1 MSIGGTSA
9 QNGGGKKG
17 AVSFLETSL
26 VDSVNETA
34 NSSQ

>member
-9 QNGGGKKG
+9 QNGGKKG